1 MCRSL
6 TSFVGLI
13 DLAMNDFA
21 RNLIPASYAETAVLR
36 SCASEVER
44 WNERYQA
51 AVNGAYDTTLLGPV
65 LVLYHNIPNSPWLI
79 SSRA

>member
-1 MCRSL
+1 LCRSL
-6 TSFVGLI
+6 TSFVGII

-36 SCASEVER
+36 SCSSEVER

-51 AVNGAYDTTLLGPV
+51 AVMGAYCSFV
-65 LVLYHNIPNSPWLI
+65 SH
-79 SSRA
+79 

>member
-51 AVNGAYDTTLLGPV
+51 AVNGAYDPASYTTWTCTCAVHSVQVHHG
-65 LVLYHNIPNSPWLI
+65 
-79 SSRA
+79 